1 MVGIKGLL
9 VDKETLNT
17 VFEAIAIA
25 SSYYYEAAASSQ
37 EPVKSKIL
45 NNNCKLSFIYTGMG
59 IKLSNFCKIS
69 A

>member
-17 VFEAIAIA
+17 VFEAIA
-25 SSYYYEAAASSQ
+25 SSYYYEAVASSQ